1 MAVNMRHEGAQS
13 YVPGGSTCLTY
24 TQADSLVAAPDRGQS
39 LMSTIGLLLLRRA
52 ELHSEDAGEAGATR
66 QWRAPGCSAGVLGV
80 WAGLTRS
87 RDASRP
93 SLAGLLAFS
102 VCGVAVF
109 VLVVAGIAM
118 ARRGSY
124 VLLLRRS
131 IVYVVGRVSVR
142 LSVCLSV
149 RAVDRQQYGV
159 RLGCC

>member
-24 TQADSLVAAPDRGQS
+24 TQADSLVAAPDLGQS

-93 SLAGLLAFS
+93 IAGLLAFS